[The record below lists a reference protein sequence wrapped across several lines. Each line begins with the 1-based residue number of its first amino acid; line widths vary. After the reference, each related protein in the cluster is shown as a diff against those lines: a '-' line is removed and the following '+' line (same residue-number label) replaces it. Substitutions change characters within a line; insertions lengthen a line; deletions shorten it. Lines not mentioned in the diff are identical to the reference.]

1 MKDNETSMSDVIDQ
15 FITAFWRINRYLR
28 AGSLEQ
34 HGQQIT
40 RVQWMILRYLKRTP
54 SCTIGQLA
62 QHMNVRSST
71 MSQMLDRLER
81 ERWICRNSAPDD
93 SRVRIIELTNEGN
106 KLIQAIELIWHERL
120 AQPMETLSQEEQAQ
134 LIELLLKLAHAT
146 TNSGAP

>member
-1 MKDNETSMSDVIDQ
+1 MSDNKNSLPDVIDQ
-15 FITAFWRINRYLR
+15 FITSFWRINRYLR

-40 RVQWMILRYLKRTP
+40 RVQWMILRYLKRSP

-81 ERWICRNSAPDD
+81 ERWIRRNAAPDD
-93 SRVRIIELTNEGN
+93 SRVRIIDLTDEGK
-106 KLIQAIELIWHERL
+106 KLIQSVESIWHERL
-120 AQPMETLSQEEQAQ
+120 AQPMEALSQQEQTQ
-134 LIELLLKLAHAT
+134 LIELLLKLAYAT
-146 TNSGAP
+146 TNSGAK